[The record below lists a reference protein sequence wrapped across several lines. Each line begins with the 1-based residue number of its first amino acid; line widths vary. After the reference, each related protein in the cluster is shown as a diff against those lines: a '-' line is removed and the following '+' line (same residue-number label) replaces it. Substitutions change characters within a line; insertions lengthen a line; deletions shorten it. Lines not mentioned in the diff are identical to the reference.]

1 MHECGLTPA
10 HRLACALDR
19 DDYATAEPLLE
30 PEAAYDSGDS
40 IIHGAA
46 AIIDS
51 FRTTSEW
58 GRANLDA
65 LEFSHEIDDD
75 NAPLEI
81 VFIDVLG
88 KNGDELVLRHSMHL
102 TLSDRGLVSELR
114 LERPPGEKE
123 EVHRFFERHG
133 LHRKSE

>member
-1 MHECGLTPA
+1 MEIV
-10 HRLACALDR
+10 RQLAAALDR

-30 PEAAYDSGDS
+30 PDATYDSGDS
-40 IIHGAA
+40 VIQGAD
-46 AIIDS
+46 AIVES
-51 FRTTSEW
+51 FRKTSEW

-65 LEFSHEIDDD
+65 LEFSHEIDDAR
-75 NAPLEI
+75 APLEI
-81 VFIDVLG
+81 VFIDVLR

-114 LERPPGEKE
+114 LEFPAGERE
-123 EVHRFFERHG
+123 RVRSFFERHG